1 MPCRRLVQ
9 GYISSQERVSCV
21 MAGDRSADYRARMAE
36 CLLQAAH
43 ATDSMAREA
52 LYEQAREWE
61 QMAAQHDASNLSRP
75 PQAQAQPVMQ
85 QQQQVQRRKPDD
97 DT

>member
-1 MPCRRLVQ
+1 
-9 GYISSQERVSCV
+9 

-52 LYEQAREWE
+52 LYEQARGWE
-61 QMAAQHDASNLSRP
+61 QMAAQHDAENSSRP
-75 PQAQAQPVMQ
+75 PQAQDRPVMQ
-85 QQQQVQRRKPDD
+85 QQQQIPRRKPDSE
-97 DT
+97 T